1 MSAVLVSKINLMI
14 EAGKANPG
22 PKIASVLG
30 PRGIPMPKFCKEFN
44 DITSSAG
51 NQYKVGDVVTA
62 RISIYNDKSYS
73 FTISDS
79 PVPYLLKK
87 AAAVDKGSVN
97 PGKDSVGKVKMSA
110 IYEIAKRKMSDMN
123 ADTVDAAVKM
133 VIGTASSMGIIVE
146 KD

>member
-44 DITSSAG
+44 DITSG
-51 NQYKVGDVVTA
+51 EGKQYKVGDPVTA

-79 PVPYLLKK
+79 PVSYLLKK
-87 AAAVDKGSVN
+87 AAAIEKGSVN
-97 PGKDSVGKVKMSA
+97 PGKDNIGKVKMSDV
-110 IYEIAKRKMSDMN
+110 YEIARRKMSDMN
-123 ADTVDAAVKM
+123 ADTIEAAAKM
-133 VIGTASSMGIIVE
+133 VIGTASSMGIIVVE
-146 KD
+146 E

>member
-14 EAGKANPG
+14 EAGKASPG

-44 DITSSAG
+44 DITSNAG
-51 NQYKVGDVVTA
+51 NQYKVGDLVTA

-79 PVPYLLKK
+79 PVSYLLKK
-87 AAAVDKGSVN
+87 AAAIDKGSVN
-97 PGKDSVGKVKMSA
+97 PGKGSVGKVKMLVV
-110 IYEIAKRKMSDMN
+110 YEIAKRKMSDMN
-123 ADTVDAAVKM
+123 ADTVDAAVSM
-133 VIGTASSMGIIVE
+133 VIGTASSMGIVVE

>member
-1 MSAVLVSKINLMI
+1 MSAVLISKINLMI

-44 DITSSAG
+44 DITSSEG
-51 NQYKVGDVVTA
+51 NQYKVGDLVTA

-79 PVPYLLKK
+79 PVSYLLKK
-87 AAAVDKGSVN
+87 AAAIDKGAVN
-97 PGKDSVGKVKMSA
+97 PGKDNVGKVKMWD
-110 IYEIAKRKMSDMN
+110 I
-123 ADTVDAAVKM
+123 
-133 VIGTASSMGIIVE
+133 
-146 KD
+146 